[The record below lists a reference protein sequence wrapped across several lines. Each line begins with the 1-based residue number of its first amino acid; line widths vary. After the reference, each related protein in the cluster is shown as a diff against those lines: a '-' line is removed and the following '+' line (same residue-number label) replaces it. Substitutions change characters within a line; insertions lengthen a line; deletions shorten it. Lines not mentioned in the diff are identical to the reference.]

1 MFLVDLMDSSAGLF
15 QLTLEYQPVIVTNR
29 NNTISSVDLI
39 KYILYII
46 GTMH

>member
-29 NNTISSVDLI
+29 NTISSVDLI